1 MATSFTSFYSIC
13 MWVNK
18 YRADDNH
25 TCRDCHSTDGRWA
38 ISQGLE
44 IRWQSLIISKT
55 GYCSNLYSTLPCY
68 FSLLLSLGRCA
79 FDNIIPA
86 TTGAAKAV
94 GKVFPSLKGKL
105 TGMAFRVPVSN
116 VSVVD
121 LTCKLR

>member
-1 MATSFTSFYSIC
+1 

-25 TCRDCHSTDGRWA
+25 TRRDCHSTDGRWA

-55 GYCSNLYSTLPCY
+55 GYCSNLYYTLPSY
-68 FSLLLSLGRCA
+68 FSLMLSLGRCA